1 MGAGGEPRPY
11 QQVALTMQTKPV
23 LLHSFAELKALT
35 SSDKDTRYKTEKE
48 RKKLWTSVH
57 KENPEPVRIALI
69 DAGNGWAGVKRECV
83 LLKRKG

>member
-11 QQVALTMQTKPV
+11 QQGALTMQTKPV

-35 SSDKDTRYKTEKE
+35 SSGKDTRYKTE

>member
-1 MGAGGEPRPY
+1 
-11 QQVALTMQTKPV
+11 MQTKPV

-35 SSDKDTRYKTEKE
+35 SSGKDTRYKTERKE
-48 RKKLWTSVH
+48 KKLWTSVH